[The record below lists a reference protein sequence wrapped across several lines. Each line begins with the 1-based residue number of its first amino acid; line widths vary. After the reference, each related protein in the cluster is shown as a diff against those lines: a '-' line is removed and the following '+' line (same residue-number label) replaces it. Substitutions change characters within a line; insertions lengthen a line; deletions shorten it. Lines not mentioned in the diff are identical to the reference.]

1 MSAAHN
7 SVRRRLL
14 LGGAA
19 VAGLAAAGAAAIRGK
34 AVLYRNPFYNE
45 LKKKS

>member
-14 LGGAA
+14 LGGAT
-19 VAGLAAAGAAAIRGK
+19 VAGLTAAGAAAGS
-34 AVLYRNPFYNE
+34 AVMARACRLE
-45 LKKKS
+45 SV

>member
-19 VAGLAAAGAAAIRGK
+19 VAGLTAAGAAAQ
-34 AVLYRNPFYNE
+34 
-45 LKKKS
+45 